1 MEQINL
7 GKSDIRVSRIGF
19 GCWGLSGAYGSI
31 AAGEAERLLQAVA
44 DTGINFLDTAD
55 VYGGGAN
62 EELLGRALAGRRRE
76 IVLAT
81 KFGYVGDEMGGLR
94 IDGRPEYVMAAC
106 EASLQRLKTDY
117 IDLYYLHRVDKTVP
131 ITETVGAMQRLKDQG
146 KIRAIG
152 LSEAGIATLQQAG
165 TAGRIDVLQS
175 EYSLAT
181 PDLQDRVLPFLEKQ
195 GITLAAFSPL
205 GRGML
210 TALAS
215 GIQPGPDDYRQLIP
229 RFQEPHLTHN
239 IRIAEQMQDMAQ
251 QLGTS
256 LATLSLAWV
265 LASGKNNI
273 PIPGTRKLDHLR
285 ENCRALELRLSPD
298 IAQQLAALA
307 LQFRGARHNP
317 ANAAFYDVD

>member
-7 GKSDIRVSRIGF
+7 GKSDIRVSRMGF

-62 EELLGRALAGRRRE
+62 EELLGRALAGRRQE
-76 IVLAT
+76 VVLAT

-94 IDGRPEYVMAAC
+94 IDGRPEYVVAAC
-106 EASLQRLKTDY
+106 EASLRRLRTDY
-117 IDLYYLHRVDKTVP
+117 LDLYYLHRVDKTVP
-131 ITETVGAMQRLKDQG
+131 IAETVGAMQRLKDQG

-152 LSEAGIATLQQAG
+152 LSEAGIATLQKAG

-181 PDLQDRVLPFLEKQ
+181 PDLQDRVLPFLEEQ

-215 GIQPGPDDYRQLIP
+215 GLQPGSDDYRRLIP
-229 RFQEPHLTHN
+229 RFQEPYLSHN

-256 LATLSLAWV
+256 LAILSLGWI
-265 LASGKNNI
+265 LASGNHI

-298 IAQQLAALA
+298 IVQQLASLA
-307 LQFRGARHNP
+307 RQFRGARHNP

>member
-7 GKSDIRVSRIGF
+7 GKSDIRVSRMGF

-31 AAGEAERLLQAVA
+31 AAGEAEQLIHAVV
-44 DTGINFLDTAD
+44 DRGINFLDTAD

-215 GIQPGPDDYRQLIP
+215 GIQPGPGDYRQLIP

-298 IAQQLAALA
+298 IVQQLASLA
-307 LQFRGARHNP
+307 RQFRGARHNP